1 MCREET
7 ERKRALNIKNSPL
20 AWKDADRDIAIFRQA
35 KTEYDRLQ

>member
-1 MCREET
+1 MCCEET
-7 ERKRALNIKNSPL
+7 ERKRAEYQEFSA